1 VSIAGA
7 LHNSRRRFLFLL
19 KGEILRLFIAIPIP
33 VDISRNLGNIILNL
47 KKTGADIKWVKPES
61 IHITLKFLG
70 ETDEEKLFEITSAIE
85 SLGIKKAGLGVE
97 VKGIGFFPDKK
108 RPRVVWAGLEENA
121 PFLIELASKLDSA
134 MSTLGFEREK
144 RRFSPHL
151 TIGRFRSNRGLSTLI
166 EETEKM
172 LNTSFGSF
180 PITEFNLYSSTL
192 KPSGA
197 EYKVLRSF
205 KL

>member
-1 VSIAGA
+1 
-7 LHNSRRRFLFLL
+7 
-19 KGEILRLFIAIPIP
+19 LRLFIAAPIP
-33 VDISRNLGNIILNL
+33 TDISRNLECIISDF
-47 KKTGADIKWVKPES
+47 KKTGADIKWMKPES

-70 ETDEEKLFEITSAIE
+70 ETEENRLPEIISAIE
-85 SLGIKKAGLGVE
+85 RLEIKKSGLEAE

-108 RPRVVWAGLEENA
+108 RPRIIWAGLEENS
-121 PFLIELASKLDSA
+121 PFLAKAVSILDSA
-134 MSTLGFEREK
+134 MSTLGFESEN

-151 TIGRFRSNRGLSTLI
+151 TIGRFRSNRGLAMLI
-166 EETEKM
+166 DETEKM
-172 LNTSFGSF
+172 KSSSFGSF
-180 PITEFNLYSSTL
+180 PIIEFNLYSSTL

>member
-1 VSIAGA
+1 M
-7 LHNSRRRFLFLL
+7 
-19 KGEILRLFIAIPIP
+19 RLFIAVSIPL
-33 VDISRNLGNIILNL
+33 DISRNLEDIISDL
-47 KKTGADIKWVKPES
+47 KKTGADIKWVKSDS

-70 ETDEEKLFEITSAIE
+70 ETEGERLPEIKSAIE
-85 SLGIKKAGLGVE
+85 SLGIKKSGLEVE

-108 RPRVVWAGLEENA
+108 RPRVIWAGLEENT
-121 PFLIELASKLDSA
+121 PFLVEVVSKLDSA
-134 MSTLGFEREK
+134 MSTLGFEREN

-151 TIGRFRSNRGLSTLI
+151 TIGRFRSNQGLAMLI
-166 EETEKM
+166 DETEKM
-172 LNTSFGSF
+172 KIFSFGSF
-180 PITEFNLYSSTL
+180 PIMEFNLYSSTL

>member
-1 VSIAGA
+1 
-7 LHNSRRRFLFLL
+7 
-19 KGEILRLFIAIPIP
+19 LRLFIAVPIP
-33 VDISRNLGNIILNL
+33 ADISRNLEDIISNL
-47 KKTGADIKWVKPES
+47 KRTGADIKWVKPES

-70 ETDEEKLFEITSAIE
+70 ETDEKRLLEITSAIE
-85 SLGIKKAGLGVE
+85 SLGIKKSGLEVE

-108 RPRVVWAGLEENA
+108 RPRVVWAGLQENT
-121 PFLIELASKLDSA
+121 PFLAESALKIDSA
-134 MSTLGFEREK
+134 IGTLGFEREN

-151 TIGRFRSNRGLSTLI
+151 TIGRFRSNRGLTMLI
-166 EETEKM
+166 DETEKM
-172 LNTSFGSF
+172 KTSSFGSF
-180 PITEFNLYSSTL
+180 PIREFNLYSSTL